1 MKKIIIGIIGALG
14 IGGVVAAIAAVIR
27 RKKVVEYRRR

>member
-14 IGGVVAAIAAVIR
+14 IGGAVAAITAVIH
-27 RKKVVEYRRR
+27 RKKAAE

>member
-14 IGGVVAAIAAVIR
+14 IGSAVTAIIAAIRNKRIA
-27 RKKVVEYRRR
+27 E